1 MLFISKKLTSFQNC
15 NQHLQM
21 HKQPT
26 WTHLSLLLISTL
38 MSCHHLQMLRIPNFL
53 LSDTLWSQVTCYEC
67 YRHFLCHPGC
77 KLTFYDANSHSIY
90 PHCPSTG
97 LHYLMPKSPPILPDI
112 PRLPIPIHYHLLNAQ
127 SLIKT
132 PYFLKVLWKWDK
144 INYFRNCKALHK
156 LQCSLTIKFF
166 FIICFLQKVWCW
178 KTNLKHKTINI

>member
-1 MLFISKKLTSFQNC
+1 MLFISKKLTCFQNC

-26 WTHLSLLLISTL
+26 WTQLSLLLISTL
-38 MSCHHLQMLRIPNFL
+38 MSCHHLQMLRITDFL
-53 LSDTLWSQVTCYEC
+53 LSHTLWSQVTCYQC
-67 YRHFLCHPGC
+67 YCHFLCHPGC
-77 KLTFYDANSHSIY
+77 NLIFFYLSSPPQHRS
-90 PHCPSTG
+90 S
-97 LHYLMPKSPPILPDI
+97 LMPKRPPTLPDI
-112 PRLPIPIHYHLLNAQ
+112 PPLPIPIHSHLLNAQ

-166 FIICFLQKVWCW
+166 SIICFLQKGLM
-178 KTNLKHKTINI
+178 LKIQSEA